1 VSGEQAE
8 ERSERMATGQK
19 PARGT
24 ISP

>member
-1 VSGEQAE
+1 VSGERAE